1 MHIITSPTGTAVQPQ
16 RARRKR
22 GFFFWTRRVLLV
34 LVIALVALGGAGA
47 IYQAVATALDQRAY
61 PPPGQLVDVGGY
73 KLHIHCLGQG
83 SPTVI
88 LEGGLG
94 ESSPFWGWVQPGA
107 ATTTRVCAYD
117 RAGLGW
123 SEASP
128 KPRDAST
135 MAEELHTLLQ
145 RARIGGPY
153 VLVGHSFG
161 GKYVRLFAARY
172 PGDIAGVV
180 LVDSSH
186 PDQFARTPAG
196 AMQYTSGARIAA
208 VFPALVRLGIPRVIG
223 YPAIDPALPDRE
235 RAELETQVWTT
246 QLADTFYDEYL
257 VTPTTDAQVR
267 ATGDL
272 GALPLVVLTATEHG
286 YPPTTAAEMEDYWRG
301 LQAELVH
308 LSSNSVQ
315 RIVVGATHGSLL
327 TDRDHAQATIAAILQ
342 VVTAARTGQ
351 PLHP

>member
-1 MHIITSPTGTAVQPQ
+1 MTVQSQ
-16 RARRKR
+16 GARRKY

-34 LVIALVALGGAGA
+34 LVVALVVLGGTGA
-47 IYQAVATALDQRAY
+47 IYQAVATAFDQRAY

-73 KLHIHCLGQG
+73 SLHINCMGQG

-88 LEGGLG
+88 LEGGLA
-94 ESSPFWGWVQPGA
+94 EASPFWGWVQPGA

-123 SEASP
+123 SAPSP

-145 RARIGGPY
+145 RAKVAGPY

-161 GKYVRLFAARY
+161 GKYVRLFAAQY
-172 PGDIAGVV
+172 PSDIAGVV

-196 AMQYTSGARIAA
+196 TQQYDTTAHIAT
-208 VFPALVRLGIPRVIG
+208 VFPLLARLGILRAIG
-223 YPAIDPALPDRE
+223 YPAIDPALPE
-235 RAELETQVWTT
+235 QQQAMLKTQLWTA
-246 QLADTFYDEYL
+246 QLADTFRDEYL

-272 GALPLVVLTATEHG
+272 GALPLVVLTATDHG
-286 YPPTTAAEMEDYWRG
+286 YPPASAAEMEEYWRG

-315 RIVVGATHGSLL
+315 RIVAGATHPSIV
-327 TDRDHAQATIAAILQ
+327 TDRQHAQVTIAAIQQ
-342 VVTAARTGQ
+342 VVEAARTGQ